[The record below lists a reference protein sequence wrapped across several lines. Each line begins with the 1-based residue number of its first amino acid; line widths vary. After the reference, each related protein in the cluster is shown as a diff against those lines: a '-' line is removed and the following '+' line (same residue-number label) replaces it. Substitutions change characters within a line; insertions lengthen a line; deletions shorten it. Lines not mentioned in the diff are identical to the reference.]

1 MRICFKKDSSHHYLG
16 LLSKENNFR
25 EDFPAPA
32 KQYPIGWPLVMLCHL
47 LQLHF
52 PHCTQ
57 Q

>member
-1 MRICFKKDSSHHYLG
+1 MRICFKKDPSHHYLG